1 MRVIVPVALVVAA
14 AVASDHTVN
23 GVKWSAMRGRMLEDG
38 KYEARGKVKGKGWG
52 KVAAVI
58 GGSLAGTGV
67 TALAAPAGPGVT
79 ALAAPA
85 GPGVTALAAPA
96 GPVVA
101 WGAGAAA
108 GTACERAIH
117 GRCQRAGARA
127 GGWLGRQ
134 VDKSM
139 DKPYGGKL
147 ANAVIR
153 YSNMKAK
160 TKRGTTKLKSVVKSG
175 FTSVKNKLKGT
186 KL

>member
-23 GVKWSAMRGRMLEDG
+23 GVNWSAMRGRMLEDG
-38 KYEARGKVKGKGWG
+38 N
-52 KVAAVI
+52 
-58 GGSLAGTGV
+58 LAGT
-67 TALAAPAGPGVT
+67 
-79 ALAAPA
+79 
-85 GPGVTALAAPA
+85 GVTALAAPA

-127 GGWLGRQ
+127 GRWLGRQ

-160 TKRGTTKLKSVVKSG
+160 TKRGTTKLKNVVKSG

>member
-58 GGSLAGTGV
+58 GGSLAGT
-67 TALAAPAGPGVT
+67 
-79 ALAAPA
+79 
-85 GPGVTALAAPA
+85 GVTALAAPA